1 MISRIVSFASSP
13 NVVAT
18 TLVVVGGSVFMNFD
32 ILSKSF
38 FTLPIVGDVSIIRVL
53 GACGVIAGAA
63 MFMGRGDM
71 VGSKQFV
78 AAAESMIEGG
88 YAHGHL

>member
-1 MISRIVSFASSP
+1 
-13 NVVAT
+13 
-18 TLVVVGGSVFMNFD
+18 
-32 ILSKSF
+32 
-38 FTLPIVGDVSIIRVL
+38 
-53 GACGVIAGAA
+53 

-71 VGSKQFV
+71 IGSRDFV

>member
-1 MISRIVSFASSP
+1 MLSRIISFASSP
-13 NVVAT
+13 SVVAT

-38 FTLPIVGDVSIIRVL
+38 FTLPYVGDVSVIRVL

-63 MFMGRGDM
+63 MFMVRGDM

-78 AAAESMIEGG
+78 AAAESMLEGG

>member
-1 MISRIVSFASSP
+1 MLNQIISFASSP
-13 NVVAT
+13 TVVAT

-38 FTLPIVGDVSIIRVL
+38 FTLPYVGDVSVIRVL

-71 VGSKQFV
+71 VGSRQFV

>member
-1 MISRIVSFASSP
+1 MLNQIISFASSP
-13 NVVAT
+13 NVVAAI
-18 TLVVVGGSVFMNFD
+18 LVVVGGSVFFALPFLNT
-32 ILSKSF
+32 SF
-38 FTLPIVGDVSIIRVL
+38 FTVPVFGDVTVVHVL

-63 MFMGRGDM
+63 MLMGRGDM
-71 VGSKQFV
+71 VGSRDFV

>member
-1 MISRIVSFASSP
+1 MFNKIISIASSP

-32 ILSKSF
+32 ILNKSF
-38 FTLPIVGDVSIIRVL
+38 FTLPVVGDVSIIRVL

-63 MFMGRGDM
+63 MFMGMGDM
-71 VGSKQFV
+71 IGSKQFV

>member
-1 MISRIVSFASSP
+1 MLNQIISFASSP
-13 NVVAT
+13 KVVAT
-18 TLVVVGGSVFMNFD
+18 SLVVVGGSVFMALPLLN
-32 ILSKSF
+32 KSF
-38 FTLPIVGDVSIIRVL
+38 GNIPVFGDVTAVRVL
-53 GACGVIAGAA
+53 GACGVIAGVA

-71 VGSKQFV
+71 VGSRDFV

>member
-1 MISRIVSFASSP
+1 MLSRIVSFASSP
-13 NVVAT
+13 KVVAT

>member
-1 MISRIVSFASSP
+1 MLNQIISFASSP
-13 NVVAT
+13 NVVAA
-18 TLVVVGGSVFMNFD
+18 TLVVVGGSVFFAFPFLN
-32 ILSKSF
+32 SSF
-38 FTLPIVGDVSIIRVL
+38 FPVPLFGDVTVVRVL

-63 MFMGRGDM
+63 MLMGRGDM
-71 VGSKQFV
+71 VGSRDFV

>member
-1 MISRIVSFASSP
+1 MLNQIISFASSP
-13 NVVAT
+13 NVVAA
-18 TLVVVGGSVFMNFD
+18 TLVVVGGSVFFALPFLNT
-32 ILSKSF
+32 SF
-38 FTLPIVGDVSIIRVL
+38 FTVPVFGDVTVVRVL

-63 MFMGRGDM
+63 MLMGRGDM
-71 VGSKQFV
+71 VGSRDFV

>member
-1 MISRIVSFASSP
+1 MLNQIISFASSP
-13 NVVAT
+13 KVVAT
-18 TLVVVGGSVFMNFD
+18 TLVVVGGSVFMALPLLN
-32 ILSKSF
+32 KSWF
-38 FTLPIVGDVSIIRVL
+38 NIPVFGDVTAVRVL

-71 VGSKQFV
+71 VGSRQFV
-78 AAAESMIEGG
+78 AAAESMLEGG

>member
-1 MISRIVSFASSP
+1 MFNKIVSFASSP
-13 NVVAT
+13 KVVAT

-32 ILSKSF
+32 MLSKSF
-38 FTLPIVGDVSIIRVL
+38 FTLPVVGDVSIIRVL

-78 AAAESMIEGG
+78 AAAESMLEGG
-88 YAHGHL
+88 

>member
-1 MISRIVSFASSP
+1 MLNKIISFASSP
-13 NVVAT
+13 AVVAT

-38 FTLPIVGDVSIIRVL
+38 FTLPYVGDVSVIRVL

-71 VGSKQFV
+71 VGSRQFV

>member
-1 MISRIVSFASSP
+1 MLNKIISFASSP
-13 NVVAT
+13 TVVAT

-38 FTLPIVGDVSIIRVL
+38 FTLPYVGDVSIIRVL

-71 VGSKQFV
+71 VGSRQFV

>member
-1 MISRIVSFASSP
+1 MLNQIISFASSP
-13 NVVAT
+13 KVVAT
-18 TLVVVGGSVFMNFD
+18 TLVVVGGSVFMALPLLN
-32 ILSKSF
+32 KSWF
-38 FTLPIVGDVSIIRVL
+38 NIPVFGDVTAVRVL
-53 GACGVIAGAA
+53 GACGVIAGVA

-71 VGSKQFV
+71 VGSRDFV

>member
-1 MISRIVSFASSP
+1 MFNKIISLASSP
-13 NVVAT
+13 ALVAT
-18 TLVVVGGSVFMNFD
+18 SLVVVGGSVFMNFD
-32 ILSKSF
+32 ILNKSF
-38 FTLPIVGDVSIIRVL
+38 FTIPVFGQVTTLRVL
-53 GACGVIAGAA
+53 GAAGVIAGAA